1 MTAVNQEKIARNT
14 LLLYVRMVV
23 VMLVTL
29 YTSRVILEALGKN
42 HFGIYDAV
50 GGIVMIASFI
60 CTTMSS
66 ACQRY
71 YSYEIERGNSHML
84 NTVFSLSL
92 TVFFILTAF
101 IILLAETAGNWFL
114 TNKMDVEG
122 EIETA
127 RWVFQFSVLGFILIM
142 LRTPYQGMVIAKE
155 KMKVY
160 AYLSLFEAFATLMI
174 AILLSHTPDDK
185 NSRLILYSAMMAGIQ
200 LMTSAFYWI
209 YCRIFYQE
217 CRFRF
222 YIDKEKFKEMFSFA
236 GWNLIGSSADVFKS
250 VGLNLLLNAT
260 FGTLVSAARGIA
272 NKVYNTIAQLNV
284 NFFTAVRP
292 QIYKSYAASEM
303 DDMRKLICQSTRFS
317 FFLLLLLALP
327 ILLETDFILPIWLR
341 GRNVPDQA
349 VILTQLM
356 VIDGLLNCFT
366 SPLAASVQATGNIR
380 NYQLVIGGT
389 LLLILPL
396 SYVGVT
402 YLGLAPASVF
412 IISIIVTVISQ
423 FERIWFVRKQI
434 KLDIWYYLRTVILP
448 ILLVTAICST
458 LSIGFKN
465 WIQEIQFRAY
475 WIGPILVILAS
486 MLFTCITVYTVGIS
500 KTERKHAVEMVKKL
514 MKI

>member
-209 YCRIFYQE
+209 YCR
-217 CRFRF
+217 
-222 YIDKEKFKEMFSFA
+222 MFSFA

-396 SYVGVT
+396 SYVAVT

-434 KLDIWYYLRTVILP
+434 KLNVWYYLRTVILP
-448 ILLVTAICST
+448 ILLVTGISSA
-458 LSIGFKN
+458 LSIGLKT